1 VDFIILIIFTI
12 EAPSFFEPF
21 DIVLEDGNGVQRV
34 FIEIL
39 KVLNK
44 NKYEHVEENESNQ
57 NDEANKEERGEC

>member
-1 VDFIILIIFTI
+1 MIIFTI